1 VLSLGSYL
9 IGQQGTP
16 AAARLLA
23 NSLYVRDPYMVK
35 NYRTIYARVP
45 WGTDYPVVAQYMPLD
60 QQREV
65 FANRIR
71 NLHQYQFLLR
81 PAVNEGEIGQD
92 VFPLSIRTPDPG
104 QFPDREL
111 LDPLYPMLA
120 ARSGTH
126 VDVLIKEQEARL
138 RPAPTQQAPRR
149 QRSPAPESEG
159 AVPERQE
166 STPVPE
172 PPRRTIQRR
181 RLVS

>member
-23 NSLYVRDPYMVK
+23 DSLYVRDPYMVK

-120 ARSGTH
+120 ARSGTP

-138 RPAPTQQAPRR
+138 RPGQQQHRTPDF
-149 QRSPAPESEG
+149 QQEHSPSLGTRTAARAAAPE
-159 AVPERQE
+159 
-166 STPVPE
+166 TPLH
-172 PPRRTIQRR
+172 QRR
-181 RLVS
+181 HRLA